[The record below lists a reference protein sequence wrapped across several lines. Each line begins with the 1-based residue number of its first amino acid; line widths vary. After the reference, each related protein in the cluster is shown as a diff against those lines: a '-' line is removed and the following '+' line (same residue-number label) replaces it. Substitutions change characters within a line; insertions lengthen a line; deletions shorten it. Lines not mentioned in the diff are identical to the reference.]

1 MKNQNNNETI
11 EDKIKQIRNKQ
22 GLTQGELVRKSDLS
36 DTTLTK
42 IEINVIIK
50 PSIQILMKTA
60 KDLGSS
66 FDDLME

>member
-66 FDDLME
+66 VDDLME

>member
-22 GLTQGELVRKSDLS
+22 GVTQGELVRKSDLS

>member
-11 EDKIKQIRNKQ
+11 EDKIKKIRNKQ